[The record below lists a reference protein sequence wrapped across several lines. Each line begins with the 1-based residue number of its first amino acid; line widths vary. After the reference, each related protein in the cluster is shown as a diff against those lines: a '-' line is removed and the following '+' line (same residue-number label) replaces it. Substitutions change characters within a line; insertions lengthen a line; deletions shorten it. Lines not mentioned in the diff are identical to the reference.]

1 MEPDTYQLMRQIED
15 EHWWFVARRKIIG
28 ALLNRLQLPGHAE
41 ILEVGCGT
49 GGNIAFLKN
58 FGSVTCVELDKTAAE
73 MARDRNLAPV
83 LHGKLPDEL
92 PEFPRKFDVVT
103 LLDVIEHVKEDG
115 ASLQTLSSMLNP
127 RGRIVVTVPAFNFL
141 WSQHDD
147 ENHHQRR
154 YRRRDLVNLAHQCG
168 LSLDYISYFNFWLFP
183 LVAGVRLFRKIF
195 PYGESWQDMRMP
207 DEVGNR
213 VLQSVFGSERHVV
226 GRMSLPFGVS
236 LLAVMSVGSGDED
249 SADFDLHN

>member
-1 MEPDTYQLMRQIED
+1 MEPDAYQLMRQIED

-28 ALLNRLQLPGHAE
+28 ALLDRLQLSEQAE

-49 GGNIAFLKN
+49 GGNIALLKR
-58 FGSVTCVELDKTAAE
+58 FGTVTCVELDKTAAG

-83 LHGKLPDEL
+83 FYGKLPNEL

-103 LLDVIEHVKEDG
+103 VFDVIEHVKDDG
-115 ASLQTLSSMLNP
+115 ASLQALSSMLKP
-127 RGRIVVTVPAFNFL
+127 GGRIVVTVPAFNFL

-154 YRRRDLVNLAHQCG
+154 YRRRDLVNLAYQSG

-183 LVAGVRLFRKIF
+183 PVAGVRLIRKIF
-195 PYGESWQDMRMP
+195 PYQGSWQDMRMP
-207 DEVGNR
+207 NEVVNR
-213 VLQSVFGSERHVV
+213 VLQFVFSSEQHVV
-226 GRMSLPFGVS
+226 GRMSLPFGIS
-236 LLAVMSVGSGDED
+236 LVAVMSVAGSNVHSRVPDI
-249 SADFDLHN
+249 HI

>member
-28 ALLNRLQLPGHAE
+28 ALLDRLNLTAPAE

-49 GGNIAFLKN
+49 GGNIALLKRY
-58 FGSVTCVELDKTAAE
+58 GAVTCVELDKIAAK

-83 LHGKLPDEL
+83 LYGKLPDEL
-92 PEFPRKFDVVT
+92 PEFSRQFDVVT
-103 LLDVIEHVKEDG
+103 LFDVIEHVKDDG
-115 ASLQTLSSMLNP
+115 ASLQVLSSMLNP
-127 RGRIVVTVPAFNFL
+127 GGRIVLTVPAFNFL

-154 YRRRDLVNLAHQCG
+154 YRRRDLVGLAHQCG

-183 LVAGVRLFRKIF
+183 PVASMRLIRKVL
-195 PYGESWQDMRMP
+195 PYRESWQDMRKP
-207 DEVGNR
+207 NEVVNR
-213 VLQSVFGSERHVV
+213 ILQSIFSSERHVV
-226 GRMSLPFGVS
+226 GRMSLPFGIS
-236 LLAVMSVGSGDED
+236 LMAVMSVTGNASGSD
-249 SADFDLHN
+249 SAIFRH